1 MNEPIPGFAFGSEDI
16 PRAEITLAELAALQL
31 SVGLNPEDR
40 EALARAGDILGG
52 QTHQIVQHWRAGII
66 ASIPHLARHSRSL
79 DDQPLPEYLQRSN
92 RRFEQWIIDTCRRP
106 YDQNWLNYQMEIARR
121 HTSAKKNQTDGVQST
136 SFVPLRD
143 IIGFV
148 AVMNQTIK
156 PYLGRTGA
164 SAEDVEQMH
173 QAWCKSLQLQIALWA
188 KLYCELASVPG
199 QW

>member
-1 MNEPIPGFAFGSEDI
+1 LDEPIPGYAFGSKEI
-16 PRAEITLAELAALQL
+16 PRAEVTPEELAALQL
-31 SVGLNPEDR
+31 SAGLNPEDR
-40 EALARAGDILGG
+40 EALRRAGDILAG

-79 DDQPLPEYLQRSN
+79 DGQPLPEYLQRSN

-106 YDQNWLNYQMEIARR
+106 YDQDWLNYQIEIARR

-136 SFVPLRD
+136 SFVPFRD

-148 AVMNQTIK
+148 AVMNQTVK

-164 SAEDVEQMH
+164 SAEDVERMH
-173 QAWCKSLQLQIALWA
+173 QAWCKSLQLQVALWA
-188 KLYCELASVPG
+188 KLYSDPAAASG

>member
-1 MNEPIPGFAFGSEDI
+1 MDEPIPGYAFGSAGI
-16 PRAEITLAELAALQL
+16 PHARITLAELAALRL
-31 SVGLNPEDR
+31 SVGLSSQDCQ
-40 EALARAGDILGG
+40 ALSRAGDILAG

-79 DDQPLPEYLQRSN
+79 DDQPLPDYLKRSN
-92 RRFEQWIIDTCRRP
+92 RRFEQWILDTCRRP
-106 YDQNWLNYQMEIARR
+106 YDQDWLNYQMEIARR
-121 HTSAKKNQTDGVQST
+121 HTPAKKNQTDGVQST
-136 SFVPLRD
+136 PFVPLRD

-156 PYLGRTGA
+156 PYLGSTGA
-164 SAEDVEQMH
+164 SAADIEQMH

-188 KLYCELASVPG
+188 KLYADPDAAPG

>member
-1 MNEPIPGFAFGSEDI
+1 MDEPIPGYAFGSSDI
-16 PRAEITLAELAALQL
+16 PHAEVTPAELAALQL
-31 SVGLNPEDR
+31 SVGLNPEYR
-40 EALARAGDILGG
+40 EALRRAGDILAS

-136 SFVPLRD
+136 LFVPVRD

-156 PYLGRTGA
+156 PYLGRSGA
-164 SAEDVEQMH
+164 SAQDVEHMH
-173 QAWCKSLQLQIALWA
+173 VAWCKSLQLQIALWA
-188 KLYCELASVPG
+188 KLYCDPAAAPG

>member
-1 MNEPIPGFAFGSEDI
+1 LNEPIPGYAFGSEDI

-40 EALARAGDILGG
+40 EALRRAGDILAG
-52 QTHQIVQHWRAGII
+52 QTHEIVRHWRAGII

-79 DDQPLPEYLQRSN
+79 DGQPLPEYLHRSN

-106 YDQNWLNYQMEIARR
+106 YDQDWLNYQMEIARR
-121 HTSAKKNQTDGVQST
+121 HTSAKKNQTDGVHST

-188 KLYCELASVPG
+188 KLYSDPAAAPS

>member
-1 MNEPIPGFAFGSEDI
+1 MDEPIPGYAFGSADN
-16 PRAEITLAELAALQL
+16 PRAEVTLAELAALKL
-31 SVGLNPEDR
+31 SVGMNADDQQ
-40 EALARAGDILGG
+40 ALRRAGDILDG
-52 QTHQIVQHWRAGII
+52 QTHRIVQHWRAGII

-92 RRFEQWIIDTCRRP
+92 RRFEQWILDTCRRP
-106 YDQNWLNYQMEIARR
+106 YDQDWLNYQMEIARR

-156 PYLGRTGA
+156 PYLGSSGA

-173 QAWCKSLQLQIALWA
+173 QAWCKSLQLQVALWA
-188 KLYCELASVPG
+188 KVYSDPAAAPG
-199 QW
+199 EW